1 METNN
6 VAYLS
11 SKDGFTIFSYGGY
24 DFKFRT
30 SDRLVKYLKVKEW
43 DAPYGYIVVDCLH
56 ENLGVVEDYIDLL
69 PMLDNLYFN
78 AKKFLMPIK
87 KVEVRYGENFTE

>member
-1 METNN
+1 MENKDT
-6 VAYLS
+6 AYLS
-11 SKDGFTIFSYGGY
+11 NKGGFTIFSYGGY
-24 DFKFRT
+24 DFRFKT

-56 ENLGVVEDYIDLL
+56 EQLGVGEDYIDLL

-78 AKKFLMPIK
+78 AKKFLAPIK
-87 KVEVRYGENFTE
+87 KVEVRYG

>member
-1 METNN
+1 MENKDT
-6 VAYLS
+6 AYLS
-11 SKDGFTIFSYGGY
+11 NKDGY
-24 DFKFRT
+24 DFRFKT

-56 ENLGVVEDYIDLL
+56 EKLGVVEDYIDLL

-78 AKKFLMPIK
+78 AKKFLAPIK
-87 KVEVRYGENFTE
+87 KVEVRYG